1 MLENGGNLSYDPR
14 VYYARCWIL
23 PRRWEHSMVFL
34 TDPKFDMR
42 QNSLDNTFLTKMLEP
57 TNVLMLVTD
66 STKED
71 VESIA
76 RSIPI
81 YCRLKR
87 GLIIFIIANMQDN
100 PDVLTVDEIKAQ
112 TGIGDV
118 LGIAAINPDT
128 KLELESF
135 FEESVRR
142 FFHLL
147 ERRGQTLEL
156 VGDNNYAQ
164 SINTKDTRLTK
175 REKKLLDSKD
185 SED

>member
-1 MLENGGNLSYDPR
+1 
-14 VYYARCWIL
+14 
-23 PRRWEHSMVFL
+23 
-34 TDPKFDMR
+34 
-42 QNSLDNTFLTKMLEP
+42 
-57 TNVLMLVTD
+57 
-66 STKED
+66 
-71 VESIA
+71 
-76 RSIPI
+76 
-81 YCRLKR
+81 
-87 GLIIFIIANMQDN
+87 MQDN

-156 VGDNNYAQ
+156 VG
-164 SINTKDTRLTK
+164 
-175 REKKLLDSKD
+175 
-185 SED
+185 

>member
-1 MLENGGNLSYDPR
+1 M
-14 VYYARCWIL
+14 I
-23 PRRWEHSMVFL
+23 FL

-42 QNSLDNTFLTKMLEP
+42 QNSLDNTFLSRMLEP

-71 VESIA
+71 VESIS

-100 PDVLTVDEIKAQ
+100 PNVLTVDEIKAQ

-118 LGIAAINPDT
+118 LGIVAINPNT

-135 FEESVRR
+135 FEESVLRY
-142 FFHLL
+142 FHLL

-156 VGDNNYAQ
+156 VGDKDFAQ
-164 SINTKDTRLTK
+164 SVNTTDTRPTK
-175 REKKLLDSKD
+175 REKKLSESKD
-185 SED
+185 SEN